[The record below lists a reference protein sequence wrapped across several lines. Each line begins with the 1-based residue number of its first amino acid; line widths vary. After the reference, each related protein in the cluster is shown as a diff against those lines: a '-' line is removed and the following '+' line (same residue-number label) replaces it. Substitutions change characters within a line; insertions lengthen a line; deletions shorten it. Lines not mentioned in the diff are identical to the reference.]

1 MSHSSANRVE
11 KFGNDRKGR
20 EEVKAKT
27 DNRKRNKTQ
36 RGKNN
41 WEEQDSNTN
50 KGR

>member
-20 EEVKAKT
+20 NEVKSKT

-36 RGKNN
+36 RGNN
-41 WEEQDSNTN
+41 HWEEQDSNA